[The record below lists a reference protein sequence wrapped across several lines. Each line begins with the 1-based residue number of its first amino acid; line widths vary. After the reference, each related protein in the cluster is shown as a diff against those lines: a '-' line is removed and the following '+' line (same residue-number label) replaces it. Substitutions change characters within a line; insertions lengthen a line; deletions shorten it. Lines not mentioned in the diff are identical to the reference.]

1 MKKVFL
7 ILVGLLTMAQIS
19 FAALPVTDAN
29 LQSAMLYGI
38 TRSNKA
44 EFSDAV
50 FLNPWAIAESAKT
63 NPYRYN
69 ERVVLYTPY
78 MLAALDARTMTANKQ
93 KFSLNDI
100 KQFVKEYDGITVIGA
115 TVNTPVLLKASDFH
129 VTLVQGTTTLIPYAS
144 ELLLAKYLQLP
155 AMKNGSK
162 AAIAA
167 KMASLQAEDAKL
179 KSQLADL
186 ENNKLDPTA
195 VTTDVKPKVTQPTT
209 KIARIDMQFY
219 FENSKFDG
227 AKPYQIQLSDE
238 YGGKRLFNVNPDA
251 LK

>member
-1 MKKVFL
+1 MKKVL
-7 ILVGLLTMAQIS
+7 VILLGLMTMAQVS
-19 FAALPVTDAN
+19 FAMLPVTDAN
-29 LQSAMLYGI
+29 MQSAMLYGI

-50 FLNPWAIAESAKT
+50 FLNPWSVAESAKT

-115 TVNTPVLLKASDFH
+115 VVNTPVLLKTTDFH
-129 VTLVQGTTTLIPYAS
+129 VTLVQGSTTLIPYAS

-155 AMKNGSK
+155 AMKNSK

-167 KMASLQAEDAKL
+167 KMASLQAQDAKL

-186 ENNKLDPTA
+186 ENNKLDPNA
-195 VTTDVKPKVTQPTT
+195 VTTDVKAKTPVPTT
-209 KIARIDMQFY
+209 KIARLDMQFY
-219 FENSKFDG
+219 FENSKFDVS
-227 AKPYQIQLSDE
+227 KPYQIQISDE

>member
-1 MKKVFL
+1 MKKVL
-7 ILVGLLTMAQIS
+7 VILLGLMTIAQVS
-19 FAALPVTDAN
+19 FAMLPVTDAN
-29 LQSAMLYGI
+29 MQSAMLYGI

-50 FLNPWAIAESAKT
+50 FLNPWSVAESAKT

-115 TVNTPVLLKASDFH
+115 VVNTPVLLKTTDFH

-144 ELLLAKYLQLP
+144 ELLAAKYLQLP
-155 AMKNGSK
+155 VMKNGSK

-167 KMASLQAEDAKL
+167 KMASLQAQDAKL

-195 VTTDVKPKVTQPTT
+195 VSTDVKPKTALPTT
-209 KIARIDMQFY
+209 KIARLDMQFY
-219 FENSKFDG
+219 FENSKFDI
-227 AKPYQIQLSDE
+227 AKPYQIQISDA

>member
-1 MKKVFL
+1 MKKVLL
-7 ILVGLLTMAQIS
+7 ILLGLLTMAQIS
-19 FAALPVTDAN
+19 FAALPITEAN
-29 LQSAMLYGI
+29 MQSAMLYGI

-44 EFSDAV
+44 EFPDAV
-50 FLNPWAIAESAKT
+50 FLKPWTIAESAKT

-69 ERVVLYTPY
+69 EKVVLYTPY
-78 MLAALDARTMTANKQ
+78 MLAALDARTLTANKQ
-93 KFSLNDI
+93 KFSLSDI
-100 KQFVKEYDGITVIGA
+100 QQFVKEYDGITVIGA
-115 TVNTPVLLKASDFH
+115 TVNTPVLLKTTDFH

-155 AMKNGSK
+155 AMKTGSK

-179 KSQLADL
+179 KSQLVDL
-186 ENNKLDPTA
+186 EKDKLDPNA
-195 VTTDVKPKVTQPTT
+195 VTTNVKAKTPVPTT
-209 KIARIDMQFY
+209 KIARLDMQFY
-219 FENSKFDG
+219 FENSKFDV
-227 AKPYQIQLSDE
+227 AKPFQIQISDE